1 VLSLAGIGVAAGSLD
16 GLLMSESSGLFG
28 PMEVG
33 YRSAIVLS
41 IALEAAT
48 IVLLVAHL
56 AVTGARTPAVAP
68 SR

>member
-1 VLSLAGIGVAAGSLD
+1 
-16 GLLMSESSGLFG
+16 
-28 PMEVG
+28 MEVG

-41 IALEAAT
+41 IALEVAT

-56 AVTGARTPAVAP
+56 AVTGARTLVVAP